1 VITDLDLLG
10 DFVPSLYSLEAV
22 CLSRPSIGNRSRDA
36 ALCSQLHCP
45 GGGSFLSLE
54 EGWLGRGLLIPMSPW
69 KKLATCKKMGD
80 MAGGSGIFRV
90 SSDLFCQ
97 SPQIH

>member
-1 VITDLDLLG
+1 MPEQTVNWEQEQG
-10 DFVPSLYSLEAV
+10 CRAV
-22 CLSRPSIGNRSRDA
+22 FTV
-36 ALCSQLHCP
+36 ALP
-45 GGGSFLSLE
+45 GRGEFLSFE

-97 SPQIH
+97 SPQIHLVSSDCLSDYKRSLIDI